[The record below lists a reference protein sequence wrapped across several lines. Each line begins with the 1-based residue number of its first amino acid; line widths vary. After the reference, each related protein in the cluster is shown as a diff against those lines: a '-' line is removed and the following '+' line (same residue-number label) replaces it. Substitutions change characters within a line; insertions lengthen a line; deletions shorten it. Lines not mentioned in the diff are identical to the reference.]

1 MSDVST
7 NLEEIIDNEL
17 EEPLNWEE
25 ERFNRDMKVAHPIYN
40 GMPFPDPFDRSIRT
54 VTATCTRVSR
64 ESLIIK

>member
-54 VTATCTRVSR
+54 VTATCTRVLR
-64 ESLIIK
+64 ESPIIK